1 MVNNSK
7 CVSLSD
13 ASGRPKIF
21 SFISKCQLFNSF
33 PSGVAP
39 KSLRLADLC
48 LPPVIQCSVLDGLQ
62 ELVHIIPQHAASK
75 PARVRSQVVVAMRT
89 AKQQENW
96 DAATRF
102 LRRLNIW
109 EWEDEALLWWWY
121 VSLFLTNCRFYLD
134 VFLRWIFDFSLLV
147 SHNLP
152 SVYFTGKK
160 RKRHLH
166 VHAWVFLFTAQL
178 LKMEASGWRALQTEE
193 TVSNNTWFSLPPA
206 CNITVIPS
214 LLLYNTVYFSSGSCH
229 AAANNCDFTSCT
241 LFSLSSMCA
250 PRGVQEESASIILS
264 SGELLSS
271 QQSDDTVFPWLCRDK
286 ITSFK
291 YDFQCN
297 KMWFQPELLKRVVVL
312 IYLSLLLK
320 MSAHNLVSCHNS
332 MSSQEIQK
340 LLHSIQS
347 IMSPSVV
354 ATCLATF

>member
-21 SFISKCQLFNSF
+21 SFISKCQLFSSF

-96 DAATRF
+96 GAATRF

-134 VFLRWIFDFSLLV
+134 LFLRWTFDCSLLV

-152 SVYFTGKK
+152 SIYFTGGKK
-160 RKRHLH
+160 DI
-166 VHAWVFLFTAQL
+166 
-178 LKMEASGWRALQTEE
+178 
-193 TVSNNTWFSLPPA
+193 
-206 CNITVIPS
+206 CI
-214 LLLYNTVYFSSGSCH
+214 
-229 AAANNCDFTSCT
+229 CT
-241 LFSLSSMCA
+241 
-250 PRGVQEESASIILS
+250 
-264 SGELLSS
+264 
-271 QQSDDTVFPWLCRDK
+271 
-286 ITSFK
+286 
-291 YDFQCN
+291 
-297 KMWFQPELLKRVVVL
+297 PEFFF
-312 IYLSLLLK
+312 
-320 MSAHNLVSCHNS
+320 
-332 MSSQEIQK
+332 
-340 LLHSIQS
+340 LLHNCRKWRHRDDE
-347 IMSPSVV
+347 PSRLRRRWVTILDFLLPLP
-354 ATCLATF
+354 AILL